1 MILIILILGNIF
13 NQLPM
18 STIFAIKYSSDLCE
32 ILRNV
37 FGIETFKGF
46 HFKYIFCLTFI
57 KTTATTSAN
66 IFVIETF
73 KGFHCKYFS
82 VSHILKLQ
90 QQLHVRC

>member
-46 HFKYIFCLTFI
+46 HFKY
-57 KTTATTSAN
+57 
-66 IFVIETF
+66 
-73 KGFHCKYFS
+73 FS
-82 VSHILKLQ
+82 VSHLLKLQQQLPQICLRWKHLKDSILNIFSVSHLLKLQ